1 MLRTLGILSAL
12 LASIGLRLPAQVVA
26 PSAVQG
32 VAPSAAHGDSLRSEL
47 VVVLHGM
54 GRTSRSMAP
63 LKDALRAEGF
73 DVLNIGYSSYCC
85 TIAELGQEVRREL
98 EAHRQPQHARVHFV
112 GHSLGGIV
120 ARWILAQEDTIPGA
134 SRLVM
139 LTPPNQGSNSADRYA
154 PVVSWLLEPIGEL
167 RTDSTSTVRQLPQ
180 PAGIEVG
187 VIAAR
192 NDIVLSVEQTH
203 LEGEREHVVVDGSH
217 TFIMRSEEVHRL
229 TIAFL
234 RSGRFGIDTLH
245 AP

>member
-1 MLRTLGILSAL
+1 MVRVLSFL
-12 LASIGLRLPAQVVA
+12 LASLALFESRLPAQA
-26 PSAVQG
+26 AVPTDS
-32 VAPSAAHGDSLRSEL
+32 VRGDL
-47 VVVLHGM
+47 VIVLHGM

-63 LKDALRAEGF
+63 LEEALRADGF

-85 TIAELGQEVRREL
+85 TIAELGRAVRYEIQARRE
-98 EAHRQPQHARVHFV
+98 PQHKRVHFV
-112 GHSLGGIV
+112 GHSLGGII
-120 ARWILAQEDTIPGA
+120 ARWVLAQEDTIPGA

-154 PVVSWLLEPIGEL
+154 PVVSWLLEPIDEL
-167 RTDSTSTVRQLPQ
+167 RTDSTSTVRQLPG
-180 PAGIEVG
+180 PTGIEVG

-192 NDIVLSVEQTH
+192 KDIVLSVDQTH

-234 RSGRFGIDTLH
+234 RTGRFGVETVH
-245 AP
+245 SP